1 MFRMIVVVAAVV
13 TVLALVGVASAGN
26 PHFAGKPREPT
37 FNDLGTDLRTRVDVA
52 GLGNFNTELD
62 VVAQGTASG
71 TSTCANN
78 GGNEAPGQNPA
89 AFPVTASGTIA
100 VPASDIKNGRVQ
112 ITVTSSTSPLVF
124 TKAGAPDCPNPGWTE
139 TVTIT
144 DVAFSSATVAVTQ
157 DTNNN
162 NLFEE
167 SPALSATCT
176 FSPNTSNGAVPV
188 ANVSC

>member
-13 TVLALVGVASAGN
+13 TLLALVGVASAGN
-26 PHFAGKPREPT
+26 AHFAGKPRAPT

-52 GLGNFNTELD
+52 GLGNFSTELD
-62 VVAQGTASG
+62 VTANGTASG

-89 AFPVTASGTIA
+89 AFPVTASGTVA

-112 ITVTSSTSPLVF
+112 ISVTSFTTPLVF
-124 TKAGAPDCPNPGWTE
+124 TRAGAPDCPNPGWTE

-144 DVAFSSATVAVTQ
+144 DVAFTSAAVAVTQ

-162 NLFEE
+162 GSFEE
-167 SPALSATCT
+167 AAALGAACT
-176 FSPNTSNGAVPV
+176 FSPATSNGAVPV
-188 ANVSC
+188 ANVTC